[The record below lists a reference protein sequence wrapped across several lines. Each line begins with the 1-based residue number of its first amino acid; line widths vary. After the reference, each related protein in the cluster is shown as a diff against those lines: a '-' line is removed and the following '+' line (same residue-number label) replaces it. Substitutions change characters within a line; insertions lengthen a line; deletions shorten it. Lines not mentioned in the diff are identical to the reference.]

1 MRGLG
6 YAVGIF
12 CLLISSVVYSEE
24 VRLGNSIVRVSPP
37 KGFCE
42 LDKTNKTDV
51 EFLDALSNFARV
63 AGFSVVAGYADCREL
78 AESRKS
84 HTFIPTKVAILRWG
98 KSVDRPQSQFISEAC
113 DQVRKSGLS
122 DEQTARVSQYV
133 TEFSRGNSRLK
144 DALPLGVLDEVK
156 GTVCYA
162 AKLMKARIANTCDV
176 TLVYLSAMTSVDNQ
190 PIMMVQWTNFVDAT
204 SIATALTSLKT
215 IYSDFVAA
223 NSKD

>member
-12 CLLISSVVYSEE
+12 CLLVSSVAYSEE
-24 VRLGNSIVRVSPP
+24 VRLGNSIVKVSPP
-37 KGFCE
+37 RGFCE
-42 LDKTNKTDV
+42 LDKTNKTDI
-51 EFLDALSNFARV
+51 EFFDAASNFARV
-63 AGFSVVAGYADCREL
+63 AGFSVIAAYPDCREL

-84 HTFIPTKVAILRWG
+84 HAFIPTKVAILRWL
-98 KSVDRPQSQFISEAC
+98 KSVDRPESQFISEAC

-133 TEFSRGNSRLK
+133 TEFSKGNSSLK
-144 DALPLGVLDEVK
+144 DIFSLGVLDEVK
-156 GTVCYA
+156 GTVCYS
-162 AKLMKARIANTCDV
+162 AKLIKARIANTGDV

-215 IYSDFVAA
+215 IYSDFSAA
-223 NSKD
+223 NGKD